1 MRARRPPADEHLG
14 HVRTWVFDLDNTL
27 YPPAIDLF
35 TQVDRRITAWIAD
48 FHGIDGIS
56 ARALQKHYYQR
67 YGTSLNGLM
76 IEDEVDPV
84 AFMDFVHDIDHSAI
98 RVDDRLGQAIQRLPG
113 RRFILTNGSRK
124 HAEAISGRLGIDH
137 LFEDI
142 FDIAAAGFVPKP
154 KRPAY
159 ETFLALHGVDPSGA
173 AMFEDLARNLEV
185 PHALGMRTVLV
196 TGAPTQ
202 AAHADRDGWES
213 EGQGE
218 GYIDHVT
225 HDLAGF
231 LETLTAP
238 MARG

>member
-1 MRARRPPADEHLG
+1 MRARLRPADHLG

-48 FHGIDGIS
+48 FHGIDGLS

-76 IEDEVDPV
+76 IEDEVDPHV
-84 AFMDFVHDIDHSAI
+84 FMDFVHDIDHSAI
-98 RVDDRLGQAIQRLPG
+98 RVDHRLGEAIAALPG
-113 RRFILTNGSRK
+113 RRYILTNGSRK

-137 LFEDI
+137 LFDDM

-154 KRPAY
+154 RRHAY
-159 ETFLALHGVDPSGA
+159 EVFLSKFGVDPAGA

-196 TGAPTQ
+196 TGEPSANH
-202 AAHADRDGWES
+202 HADRDGWEA
-213 EGQGE
+213 EGRGE
-218 GYIDHVT
+218 PYIDHVT
-225 HDLAGF
+225 ADLAAF
-231 LETLTAP
+231 LRELNAP
-238 MARG
+238 RAPG